1 MTIAEEIYHRFVR
14 YEWEEI
20 SDTMKKSILEAINEA
35 LNIECVSGSDFL
47 DVKKAQEQFSIAC
60 KKYIESKPHQ
70 DMIKALKRV
79 GAF

>member
-1 MTIAEEIYHRFVR
+1 MTIKQNLELDAVVR
-14 YEWEEI
+14 SAFI
-20 SDTMKKSILEAINEA
+20 
-35 LNIECVSGSDFL
+35 

-70 DMIKALKRV
+70 DMIKDLKRT

>member
-1 MTIAEEIYHRFVR
+1 MEHGNLNYSETANSDLGGVVR
-14 YEWEEI
+14 SAFI
-20 SDTMKKSILEAINEA
+20 
-35 LNIECVSGSDFL
+35 
-47 DVKKAQEQFSIAC
+47 DVKKIQEQFSIAC

>member
-1 MTIAEEIYHRFVR
+1 MEHGNLNYTVTDNSDLDAVVR
-14 YEWEEI
+14 SAFI
-20 SDTMKKSILEAINEA
+20 
-35 LNIECVSGSDFL
+35 

-70 DMIKALKRV
+70 DMIKALKRA

>member
-1 MTIAEEIYHRFVR
+1 MTI
-14 YEWEEI
+14 
-20 SDTMKKSILEAINEA
+20 KQ
-35 LNIECVSGSDFL
+35 NIELDAVVRSAFI

-70 DMIKALKRV
+70 DMIKDLKRV

>member
-1 MTIAEEIYHRFVR
+1 MHDYKIYKLKH
-14 YEWEEI
+14 
-20 SDTMKKSILEAINEA
+20 
-35 LNIECVSGSDFL
+35 LNGKVDLYSAFI

>member
-1 MTIAEEIYHRFVR
+1 MKDENLNYTVTANSDLAAVVR
-14 YEWEEI
+14 SAFI
-20 SDTMKKSILEAINEA
+20 
-35 LNIECVSGSDFL
+35 

-70 DMIKALKRV
+70 DMIKALKRI